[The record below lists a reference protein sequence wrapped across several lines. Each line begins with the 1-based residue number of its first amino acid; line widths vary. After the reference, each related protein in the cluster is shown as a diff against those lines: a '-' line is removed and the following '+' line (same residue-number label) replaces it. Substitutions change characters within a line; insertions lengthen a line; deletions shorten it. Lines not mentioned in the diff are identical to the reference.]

1 MQVGWITHYMFIYKK
16 IKNKKRFLI
25 RISPLY
31 FKSISFYRHA
41 KLVTTPSREYS
52 IRLRSMRLLKSYS
65 GETVFILST
74 SQGVMTME
82 EAFKKN
88 IGGIILY
95 YLI

>member
-1 MQVGWITHYMFIYKK
+1 MFIYKK

-31 FKSISFYRHA
+31 FKHKSFYTHS

-52 IRLRSMRLLKSYS
+52 LNIAAMKTLRSYS
-65 GETVFILST
+65 GQTVFILST
-74 SQGVMTME
+74 SKGIMTMQK
-82 EAFKKN
+82 AFELN
-88 IGGIILY
+88 TGGIILY

>member
-1 MQVGWITHYMFIYKK
+1 MFIYRT
-16 IKNKKRFLI
+16 IKNKRRFLI

-31 FKSISFYRHA
+31 FKNKSFYRHA

-52 IRLRSMRLLKSYS
+52 LRLDSMRLLRSYS
-65 GETVFILST
+65 GQTVFILST
-74 SQGVMTME
+74 SRGVMSME

>member
-1 MQVGWITHYMFIYKK
+1 MFIYRK
-16 IKNKKRFLI
+16 IKNKRRFLI

-31 FKSISFYRHA
+31 FKGKSFYRHA

-52 IRLRSMRLLKSYS
+52 LDRSSMKTLRSYS
-65 GETVFILST
+65 GQTVFILST
-74 SQGVMTME
+74 SKGIMTME
-82 EAFKKN
+82 KAFHLN

>member
-1 MQVGWITHYMFIYKK
+1 MFIYRK

-31 FKSISFYRHA
+31 FKNKSFYRHA

-52 IRLRSMRLLKSYS
+52 LSLKSMRTLRSYS

-74 SQGVMTME
+74 SKGVMTME
-82 EAFKKN
+82 EAFNFK

>member
-1 MQVGWITHYMFIYKK
+1 MFIYRK
-16 IKNKKRFLI
+16 IKNKRRFLI

-31 FKSISFYRHA
+31 FKNKSFYRHA

-52 IRLRSMRLLKSYS
+52 LSVDSMRTLRSFS

-74 SQGVMTME
+74 NRGVMTME
-82 EAFKKN
+82 EAYKLK
-88 IGGIILY
+88 IGGIVLY